1 MYGSW
6 PLRQIAPARPHAEC
20 RRPRRSRGPA
30 QRTQAF
36 GDFAVDYSP
45 SRLTATGLDSRAR
58 RAWLRGAPCSC
69 RVRELTMSVAR
80 ELELKLEL
88 TREEMQRV
96 RGHPALGNLA
106 VGEPVT
112 RTLRSIYFDTPDYRL
127 RALGI
132 SFRLRSDGDSWQQTV
147 KSATAVANGGSKPIE
162 AEGAVERPEPDLQ
175 VIGNRRIRR
184 KVEKAVSRS
193 ILEPVFETVVQRTTR
208 QLHSAEGDL
217 ELALDEGVVRAGSAE
232 NSLCEA
238 ELELKSGSP
247 ACLLQTAA
255 QLFATAPVRLAKGSR
270 TERGYSLALG
280 KAN

>member
-1 MYGSW
+1 
-6 PLRQIAPARPHAEC
+6 
-20 RRPRRSRGPA
+20 
-30 QRTQAF
+30 
-36 GDFAVDYSP
+36 
-45 SRLTATGLDSRAR
+45 
-58 RAWLRGAPCSC
+58 
-69 RVRELTMSVAR
+69 MSVAR

-147 KSATAVANGGSKPIE
+147 KSGTAVANALPKPIE

-238 ELELKSGSP
+238 ELEFKSGSP

-255 QLFATAPVRLAKGSR
+255 QLFAAAPVRLAKGSR
-270 TERGYSLALG
+270 AERGYSLALG
-280 KAN
+280 KANRNGPSCRTSPPITPARRPSTSSCNPRPPRSPPIAWRCSRRTIRMPPTSCASACGGCAAPFLPFVP